1 MLLAMLIFLI
11 VCAVLGYIV
20 ISSVPSLLH
29 TPLMSG
35 MNALSGITAVGA
47 LYVYSISSPGL
58 KIIAAAALIL
68 AIINVTGGFLI
79 TEKMLRMFK
88 KENNK

>member
-1 MLLAMLIFLI
+1 MLMAMLIFLI

-58 KIIAAAALIL
+58 KVIAAAALIL